1 MPAIVADVRDL
12 TGEELDAEV
21 TIRDID
27 GRVVAV
33 EPIILGKSGQRSA
46 MVRPAL
52 PGFGHYTVTLR
63 LRGNSELAGAVGD
76 LAKTSLLWAGPAV
89 AVRERGPVNIG
100 WGLNQRDVPGESLVA
115 MAEAFGAAGVQRVTY
130 SPNLRRPTNQYGE
143 QFTAGASK
151 LAELGMGMRLGLD
164 EIPET
169 LADALRID
177 ASKPWLMANTDAEV
191 WQSGLSGVL
200 GLGALRL
207 EGWRMEVGV
216 PTTVAEGA
224 SMLELYSRFNRQLGK
239 VAPGSKLVMAWPAY
253 VEHPAANLPGWKGT
267 VQAVELSFPAGF
279 AGDSARTVLNNLRPM
294 ADAGVDVTLKM
305 ESLGEGF
312 GLVDEM
318 NHAITRSLLAWA
330 SLQGAAG
337 VPGGAGSLGGGGS
350 AAAAGLR
357 GGGGGVGGA
366 AVGALGD
373 AVMLRSGERPVHL
386 ALEGAVAPGPTG
398 SRSVVP
404 TPVLSA
410 AMFLTQVSSGQRV
423 VGEMTGEQGATALVL
438 APESL
443 SGPSVFEES
452 EGALVAWNT
461 SADGIGRISGYMG
474 GRDLRVIDPF
484 GNERFV
490 KADERTG
497 RHEIAVTRTPVLVRG
512 VDAHLVKF
520 LAEIRIEPDFVPA
533 LIGTHE
539 GEVVLSNPWETRITG
554 ELTLLPP
561 TGGSRREWTISP
573 TIAMPFSI
581 GPGQT
586 ARLPFNV
593 VFSSAEEAGVKQLA
607 MQVRVSADRSYAPMR
622 IVKGVNVGLEDLD
635 LQLQALLG
643 PNDDGPNAVVT
654 AMVTNSGRLT
664 RTLQLSAFAP
674 SYSTQSQPVVDLA
687 PGESVTRRFVYPG
700 GAEALG
706 GKRVRV
712 LLVDVEGAERM
723 SKHAVV
729 PN

>member
-1 MPAIVADVRDL
+1 
-12 TGEELDAEV
+12 
-21 TIRDID
+21 
-27 GRVVAV
+27 
-33 EPIILGKSGQRSA
+33 
-46 MVRPAL
+46 
-52 PGFGHYTVTLR
+52 
-63 LRGNSELAGAVGD
+63 
-76 LAKTSLLWAGPAV
+76 
-89 AVRERGPVNIG
+89 
-100 WGLNQRDVPGESLVA
+100 
-115 MAEAFGAAGVQRVTY
+115 
-130 SPNLRRPTNQYGE
+130 
-143 QFTAGASK
+143 
-151 LAELGMGMRLGLD
+151 
-164 EIPET
+164 
-169 LADALRID
+169 
-177 ASKPWLMANTDAEV
+177 
-191 WQSGLSGVL
+191 
-200 GLGALRL
+200 
-207 EGWRMEVGV
+207 
-216 PTTVAEGA
+216 
-224 SMLELYSRFNRQLGK
+224 
-239 VAPGSKLVMAWPAY
+239 
-253 VEHPAANLPGWKGT
+253 
-267 VQAVELSFPAGF
+267 
-279 AGDSARTVLNNLRPM
+279 M
-294 ADAGVDVTLKM
+294 ADSGVDVTLKM

-318 NHAITRSLLAWA
+318 NHAITQSLLAWA

-337 VPGGAGSLGGGGS
+337 GQSGADPRS
-350 AAAAGLR
+350 ANDVKNAQQ
-357 GGGGGVGGA
+357 VSEQ
-366 AVGALGD
+366 
-373 AVMLRSGERPVHL
+373 VMLRSGERPVHV
-386 ALEGAVAPGPTG
+386 ALEGAVVAGPTG
-398 SRSVVP
+398 SRSVIP

-410 AMFLTQVSSGQRV
+410 AMFLTQVSGGKRV
-423 VGEMTGEQGATALVL
+423 VGEMMGEQGAIALVL
-438 APESL
+438 APEQA

-461 SADGIGRISGYMG
+461 SASGMGRISGYMG

-484 GNERFV
+484 GNERLV
-490 KADERTG
+490 RADDRSG

-520 LAEIRIEPDFVPA
+520 LADIRIEPGFVPA

-539 GEVVLSNPWETRITG
+539 GEVVLTNPWETRITG

-561 TGGSRREWTISP
+561 TGGNRREWTISP

-586 ARLPFNV
+586 ARLPFNI
-593 VFSSAEEAGVKQLA
+593 VFSSAEEAGIKQLA
-607 MQVRVSADRSYAPMR
+607 MQVRVSADRSYSPMR
-622 IVKGVNVGLEDLD
+622 IIKGVNVGLEDLD

-654 AMVTNSGRLT
+654 ATVTNSGRLT

-706 GKRVRV
+706 GRRVRV